1 MTALIHYSTFANV
14 TDASAVAI
22 SESWDVLAQRLTSH
36 NITPNKADVGLWNGT
51 TFGGSGRRK
60 LSTAIDTYLLIID
73 FDNQLQ
79 KGQPGYD
86 KDVKKC
92 VQQPASL
99 YEIEAIL
106 RAIGVEFAMATS
118 HSHTPDW
125 PRFRVVLPLAAP
137 VPVSLWKPFAAQAM
151 NDLGLISYAQSIDP
165 IYSNPAQPYYWPS
178 SPPDARERYAIHVPG
193 YRLAYNPA
201 RMPIEAQYAARQAQG
216 GTHDG
221 VSPFS
226 EEQVAIFWAY
236 ELPEME
242 QHHDGMEWKWK
253 CEIHGGANTAN
264 FCIEPKT
271 GKWYCFSECKEGGD
285 LYRYVQRKYNKTFP
299 EAKKYVHDITGDSKT
314 EYTPEQLSKAIPQS
328 DAADVPSIVAAIAQQ
343 PKKQQAPLIEQLVTT
358 HQVDPEVIKEQ
369 IEESRSNVVKFERKG
384 EQASIAPTAP
394 DQYGL
399 MLEPDRYQIDNL
411 GRIFS
416 ARWETRGNKGQVLA
430 LSEKPLCER
439 TLWPALMGYCLATE
453 QHFILLNWYTSN
465 KSLISDWV
473 PEDALRDKTTL
484 MKLADVPISLV
495 SVGLVSEWLTYAKT
509 HMSTDQL
516 DVTTKSGWVP
526 YDNKHLFV
534 LDDDPH
540 VKFIGDPQTVR
551 GSVEGW
557 STGLQAILGMGV
569 EGYRALVVLGLA
581 AGSPL
586 VRFTHKRNPV
596 LSLVAP
602 SSTGKNKVIEYGLS
616 IWDDHSKMRFAVG
629 STTKGIQD
637 GGMRS
642 PDIPVFADEAQ
653 QIAKRDPL
661 QLENMLYW
669 AGDGQQRVTSTPGQR
684 TQGGGRR
691 YGVCFLASEYDITPA
706 IQEGAQNRVIVLD
719 GPPLRPGDLRSV
731 NAIESATTKHCGV
744 VGRALAAH
752 YNENQFECIAEAE
765 YEAQALS
772 QQGNLRGD
780 DANAIAIMAQGL
792 RALEAVTGMR
802 IPVAEVTAWLVSA
815 LSVHRVNTK
824 DTTEDTFVFL
834 LEALMSMPWD
844 QPGAEKGVLMDADG
858 GIAWRKAQA
867 SDPDI
872 APLEVNPTHPKVR
885 ELLRSRGQ
893 SDRIAAQWAKRGW
906 LSASGANVKRARSN
920 KAGFNAGGAYTW
932 RITLQ
937 GLSRVG
943 LDAEF
948 KNN

>member
-1 MTALIHYSTFANV
+1 MTANIHYSTFANV
-14 TDASAVAI
+14 TDATAVLV
-22 SESWDVLAQRLTSH
+22 SEPWEVLAQRLTAH
-36 NITPNKADVGLWNGT
+36 TLTPSKADVGLWNGT
-51 TFGGSGRRK
+51 TFGGSGRRR
-60 LSTAIDTYLLIID
+60 LSTAIDTYLLLID
-73 FDNQLQ
+73 FDNQIQ
-79 KGQPGYD
+79 KGQLGYED
-86 KDVKKC
+86 NVKKR
-92 VQQPASL
+92 VDQPASL
-99 YEIEAIL
+99 YEVEAVL
-106 RAIGVEFAMATS
+106 RAMGVEFVMTTS
-118 HSHTPDW
+118 HSHTPEW

-151 NDLGLISYAQSIDP
+151 SDLGLTSYLHCVDP
-165 IYSNPAQPYYWPS
+165 IYNNPTQPYYWPS
-178 SPPDARERYAIHVPG
+178 SPPDAAERYAVHVPG
-193 YRLAYNPA
+193 TRLAYNPA
-201 RMPIEAQYAARQAQG
+201 RMPIEAQYAARKANKR
-216 GTHDG
+216 DD
-221 VSPFS
+221 VSPFT
-226 EEQVAIFWAY
+226 EDQVSLFWAY

-242 QHHDGMEWKWK
+242 QHQDGMEWKWK
-253 CEIHGGANTAN
+253 CELHGGTKTTN
-264 FCIEPKT
+264 FCVEPT
-271 GKWYCFSECKEGGD
+271 SGKWYCFSGCQEGGD
-285 LYRYVQRKYNKTFP
+285 IYRFVQRRYGMTFP
-299 EAKKYVHDITGDSKT
+299 EAKKHVHDIVGDARA
-314 EYTPEQLSKAIPQS
+314 EYTAEQLTKAIPQT
-328 DAADVPSIVAAIAQQ
+328 DAADVPHIVAAIAQQ
-343 PKKQQAPLIEQLVTT
+343 PKKQQKQLIEQLVTT

-369 IEESRSNVVKFERKG
+369 IEESRNGNILKFERKG
-384 EQASIAPTAP
+384 ESNITPTEP

-399 MLEPDRYQIDNL
+399 TLEPDRYQIDHL
-411 GRIFS
+411 GRIYQ
-416 ARWETRGNKGQVLA
+416 ARLENRGNKGQVLA
-430 LSEKPLCER
+430 LSDKPLCER

-453 QHFILLNWYTSN
+453 QHYVLLNWYTSN
-465 KSLISDWV
+465 KSLLSDWV

-484 MKLADVPISLV
+484 MKLADVPISLA
-495 SVGLVSEWLTYAKT
+495 SIGSVSEWLTYAKT
-509 HMSTDQL
+509 RMATEQM
-516 DVTTKSGWVP
+516 DVTTKIGWVP

-534 LDDDPH
+534 LDNDPL
-540 VKFIGDPQTVR
+540 VTFIGEPQTVR
-551 GSVEGW
+551 GTVEGW
-557 STGLQAILGMGV
+557 SSGLQAILAMGA

-616 IWDDHSKMRFAVG
+616 IWDEHSKMRFAVG

-637 GGMRS
+637 GGMRT

-719 GPPLRPGDLRSV
+719 GPPLKPGDLRSV

-744 VGRALAAH
+744 VGRALAAF
-752 YNENQFECIAEAE
+752 YNENQFECVAEAE
-765 YEAQALS
+765 YESQSLG

-792 RALEAVTGMR
+792 RALEAVTGLR
-802 IPVAEVTAWLVSA
+802 IPVAEVTAWLISA

-824 DTTEDTFVFL
+824 DTAEDTFVFL

-844 QPGAEKGVLMDADG
+844 QPGAPKGVLMDADG
-858 GIAWRKAQA
+858 GLAWRKEQA
-867 SDPDI
+867 TDPVT
-872 APLEVNPTHPKVR
+872 APLEINPTHPKVR

-893 SDRIAAQWAKRGW
+893 TDRIAAQWAKRGW

-920 KAGFNAGGAYTW
+920 KAGVNAGGAYTW